1 VHPQPAGSAPPSPHA
16 PSPSP
21 HPTAT
26 AGQVSDIKT
35 FVEKKNPTFDTHFAA
50 TVAYYYRFEAPE
62 HLRKESI
69 TKEDLQEG
77 CRQAGRER
85 LRHPAQTL
93 VNAHTQGLLDRGDR
107 GAYVINT
114 VGENLVAMALPSDGT
129 TKPVRRAASRP
140 PAKKAPKKPVKRKA
154 SRPTRK
160 S

>member
-1 VHPQPAGSAPPSPHA
+1 
-16 PSPSP
+16 
-21 HPTAT
+21 
-26 AGQVSDIKT
+26 
-35 FVEKKNPTFDTHFAA
+35 
-50 TVAYYYRFEAPE
+50 
-62 HLRKESI
+62 
-69 TKEDLQEG
+69 
-77 CRQAGRER
+77 
-85 LRHPAQTL
+85 